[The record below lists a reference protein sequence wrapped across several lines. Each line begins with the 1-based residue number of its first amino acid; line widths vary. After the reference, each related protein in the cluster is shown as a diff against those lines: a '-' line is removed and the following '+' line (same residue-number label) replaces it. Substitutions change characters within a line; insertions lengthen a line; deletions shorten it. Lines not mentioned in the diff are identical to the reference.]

1 MKLHSTVVAT
11 TLSLAS
17 FAGAALADT
26 TGPGAT
32 LYKLNDRW
40 VSVLPA
46 TEVAIA
52 PPPPAPAPAPA
63 PVEGFRPPANY
74 SGACHVTVDTEA
86 KTYVVNETS
95 STDMVGAQGDGRV
108 CMPTERLAIDA
119 GFSRAQAR

>member
-1 MKLHSTVVAT
+1 MKILSSVVAAT

-32 LYKLNDRW
+32 LYKLSDRW
-40 VSVLPA
+40 VSVLPG
-46 TEVAIA
+46 TEVVVASA
-52 PPPPAPAPAPA
+52 PEPVPA
-63 PVEGFRPPANY
+63 PVPVNGFRPSANY
-74 SGACHVTVDTEA
+74 SGACHVTVNTQA

-95 STDMVGAQGDGRV
+95 STVMVGEQGEGRV

-119 GFSRAQAR
+119 GFARAQAR